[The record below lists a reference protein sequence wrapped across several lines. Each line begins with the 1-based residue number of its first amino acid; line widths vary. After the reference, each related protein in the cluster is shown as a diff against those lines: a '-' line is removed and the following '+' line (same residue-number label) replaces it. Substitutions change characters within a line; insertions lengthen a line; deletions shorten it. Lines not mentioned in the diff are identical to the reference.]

1 MTVPKPLQGDFDMP
15 HSLESC
21 TLDCLV
27 YVTQYFKGFRALTIK
42 GMSASEVIGLKRF
55 RATHSVLDSKSGG
68 GKMSFLGRDFLQV
81 ALLFYRHVSLP
92 VALTLKSKLATSAFS
107 VWPCGPTLVVVN

>member
-1 MTVPKPLQGDFDMP
+1 MPKPLQGDFDMP

-55 RATHSVLDSKSGG
+55 RATHSGLDSKSAGE
-68 GKMSFLGRDFLQV
+68 KMSMLGRDFLQD
-81 ALLFYRHVSLP
+81 ALLSY
-92 VALTLKSKLATSAFS
+92 
-107 VWPCGPTLVVVN
+107 